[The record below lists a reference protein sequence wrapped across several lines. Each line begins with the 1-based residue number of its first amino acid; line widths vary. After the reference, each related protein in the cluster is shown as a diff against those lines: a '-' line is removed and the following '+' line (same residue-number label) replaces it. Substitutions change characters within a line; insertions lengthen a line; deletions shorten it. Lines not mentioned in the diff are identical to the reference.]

1 MRHLYRRR
9 TFGFLGSVG
18 DFVLFIYVTDFV
30 LFFYVTDYL
39 CTLVSN
45 ICFVLGLF
53 ITGFLCMVDI
63 YFGQ

>member
-1 MRHLYRRR
+1 MRNLYRRR
-9 TFGFLGSVG
+9 SFGFLGSVG
-18 DFVLFIYVTDFV
+18 DFVLFIYVTDLV
-30 LFFYVTDYL
+30 LFIYVTDYL

-53 ITGFLCMVDI
+53 IIVSLCMVDI

>member
-9 TFGFLGSVG
+9 SFGFLGYVG
-18 DFVLFIYVTDFV
+18 DFVLFIYVIDFV

-53 ITGFLCMVDI
+53 ITDFLCMVDI
-63 YFGQ
+63 YFGK

>member
-9 TFGFLGSVG
+9 SFGFLGFVG

-30 LFFYVTDYL
+30 LFIYVTDYF
-39 CTLVSN
+39 CTLVSS
-45 ICFVLGLF
+45 ISFVLGLF
-53 ITGFLCMVDI
+53 ITASLCMVDI